1 MCYERVVW
9 RKNVFLAKVFS
20 FQVQGNFVTKA
31 CLLDFLRQHQ
41 VCALFFLTNVTP
53 LNSAPTFLVWHY
65 PPPPPMTRVSDLNLF
80 LEDDSVKTV
89 SLVQTRKLKILGWY
103 IYMLIYLH
111 STRYYE
117 GVPVILLTPCQL
129 GLFWC
134 FVNYECDN
142 VWLWISR
149 YKKFSQENLFSL
161 GFHVLSFVV
170 ASL

>member
-1 MCYERVVW
+1 MLIRFPMPTPSVCSLFSYQRDPTQLSP
-9 RKNVFLAKVFS
+9 NVFGLA
-20 FQVQGNFVTKA
+20 
-31 CLLDFLRQHQ
+31 L
-41 VCALFFLTNVTP
+41 
-53 LNSAPTFLVWHY
+53 

-129 GLFWC
+129 GLF
-134 FVNYECDN
+134 
-142 VWLWISR
+142 
-149 YKKFSQENLFSL
+149 
-161 GFHVLSFVV
+161 
-170 ASL
+170 